1 MKRASAAAIASL
13 AAVVAAGA
21 AYEAAVALGLI
32 GLGPRPAQPPTGNT
46 PVLEASLLALMLLGL
61 ALVAATVARPAGR
74 AWGVVAGAVASA
86 FLVARFYSY
95 DPYYAPDLVRI
106 SQNGVVAGTWVVVVI
121 AVTLGAGLLAAR
133 WPRAGLAASGLG
145 VWTIAMTAAVA
156 GTGH

>member
-1 MKRASAAAIASL
+1 MMFVVAIAIL

-32 GLGPRPAQPPTGNT
+32 GLGPRPAEPPTGNT
-46 PVLEASLLALMLLGL
+46 PMLETSLLALMLLGL
-61 ALVAATVARPAGR
+61 ALLAAAVARPGDR
-74 AWGVVAGAVASA
+74 AWGGIAGAGASA
-86 FLVARFYSY
+86 FLVGRFYSY

-106 SQNGVVAGTWVVVVI
+106 SQTAVVAGTWVVAVV
-121 AVTLGAGLLAAR
+121 AATLGAGLLAAW

-145 VWTIAMTAAVA
+145 VWAIAMTAAVA